1 MDPDLSA
8 LANAGKQIAPGSW
21 RDAIV
26 AALPL
31 PALSRH
37 GNPTGGGPNL
47 YMVEPEH
54 VHLLAAPLTNSSP
67 GPGPGSADRAA
78 ALALHSQIQRAVT
91 GRSARGPHTQPEYL
105 VEPEDAHLLV
115 PFTNPGPSR
124 ANHNKT

>member
-1 MDPDLSA
+1 MQGQQLRAAA
-8 LANAGKQIAPGSW
+8 LALHSQIQHERHITGRSAMAPHTQ
-21 RDAIV
+21 
-26 AALPL
+26 PE
-31 PALSRH
+31 
-37 GNPTGGGPNL
+37 

-54 VHLLAAPLTNSSP
+54 VHLLLAAPLTNPSP
-67 GPGPGSADRAA
+67 GPGPGSADRAT
-78 ALALHSQIQRAVT
+78 ALALHSQIQHAVI